1 MVRMCEEYLS
11 SKEIVQ
17 KIADLKIR
25 LALQQE
31 FEQEVDKLV
40 AEVNPTDAGQTRKI
54 REMEEKV
61 LRDIAAH
68 TGRRKQQHEQKRRFP
83 RYARVIAAIAL
94 LITVSVGSAM
104 ATVYMVQIGLLKLD
118 IQTYP
123 ERTSYGLVPSDA
135 AMDVPAE

>member
-1 MVRMCEEYLS
+1 MCEEYLS

-40 AEVNPTDAGQTRKI
+40 AEVNPTDTGQTRQI
-54 REMEEKV
+54 REMEEQV

-68 TGRRKQQHEQKRRFP
+68 TVRRTRGMNRNGDSLDV
-83 RYARVIAAIAL
+83 RAL
-94 LITVSVGSAM
+94 
-104 ATVYMVQIGLLKLD
+104 
-118 IQTYP
+118 
-123 ERTSYGLVPSDA
+123 
-135 AMDVPAE
+135 